1 MAQKSVINVQVP
13 KALHK
18 RCKLKMVD
26 EEEGM
31 TFTYLVVK
39 ALYDYL
45 GEEFDWDEVQEVKK
59 KEKYGTLNE
68 R

>member
-1 MAQKSVINVQVP
+1 
-13 KALHK
+13 
-18 RCKLKMVD
+18 
-26 EEEGM
+26 M

-59 KEKYGTLNE
+59 KEKYGTLNV